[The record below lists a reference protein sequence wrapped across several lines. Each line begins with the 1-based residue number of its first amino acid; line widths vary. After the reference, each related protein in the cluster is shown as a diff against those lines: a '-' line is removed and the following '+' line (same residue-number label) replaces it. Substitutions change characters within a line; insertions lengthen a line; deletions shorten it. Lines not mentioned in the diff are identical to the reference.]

1 MYVQRIHARGIS
13 GLCSRSHSNKNRR
26 DKSCL
31 STSIAI
37 IAYSSPIVSWFFW
50 DKQNITESDFP
61 PSPVILSRQYC
72 ETQLPSTQKSLPT
85 PRVRPGPACFVA
97 SETIWSSGGIQ
108 HPGVCCLDS
117 AGVFKVCN
125 PIPLP
130 SMFTQRVM
138 FWGNTA
144 SLCANAFPVC
154 ISKIARIYFQKSN
167 HCRLDRSC
175 VNLLHRFFMIVPVLS
190 ANVASGLNCLP
201 NVFHVNSTI
210 HTRQWWVCLKV
221 LFPLHPNISQWNMP
235 IQVYTF
241 YFALTRLASMKL
253 LFQSLLIPCPKPLL
267 FFFCLLRIRRA
278 DHRGAQWL
286 DELRTN
292 GKTVYI
298 FCTWMMCV
306 LPLPPWVQDLQGMC
320 TDQWI
325 LILKWC
331 QPLLQFL

>member
-1 MYVQRIHARGIS
+1 MVV
-13 GLCSRSHSNKNRR
+13 RR
-26 DKSCL
+26 H
-31 STSIAI
+31 
-37 IAYSSPIVSWFFW
+37 
-50 DKQNITESDFP
+50 
-61 PSPVILSRQYC
+61 
-72 ETQLPSTQKSLPT
+72 PT
-85 PRVRPGPACFVA
+85 PRGLLPRQR
-97 SETIWSSGGIQ
+97 WSLQS
-108 HPGVCCLDS
+108 
-117 AGVFKVCN
+117 
-125 PIPLP
+125 LP
-130 SMFTQRVM
+130 SGWCFEEIQQ
-138 FWGNTA
+138 A
-144 SLCANAFPVC
+144 SVQTPFLFV
-154 ISKIARIYFQKSN
+154 SARFAIIYFQKSN
-167 HCRLDRSC
+167 HCRLIRSC
-175 VNLLHRFFMIVPVLS
+175 LNLLHRFFMIVPVLS

-235 IQVYTF
+235 IQVYSF

-278 DHRGAQWL
+278 DHGGAQWL

-320 TDQWI
+320 IDQWI